1 MRRVSTIIVMLAII
15 TVSIMAI
22 PANKKPIQVTQ
33 PDGTTVTI
41 QLHGDEWL
49 HFNTT
54 ADGYSVVKNQQGFYV
69 YAEKK
74 NGELKATQM
83 VAHNAQ
89 ERKAQELAFLQ
100 NVKKYQVPDMTP
112 ANATMKGRV
121 EAIGAQRRAQGNR
134 ATNYENFKGLIV
146 LIQYNDKEF
155 SREDYPTII
164 NDMVNQQNYTGFDNN
179 QRTGSV
185 RDYFTDN
192 SEGKFQPQ
200 FDVVGPYTVN
210 YSQYDANMNGDKC
223 SKILVDALNQ
233 ADADVNFKNYDG
245 DNDGAVDLVFFI
257 LAGNGANY
265 GGNDENLWWPHRSVI
280 IDEEKYNTGKNPYI
294 YKDGVL
300 LWDYASSTELCG
312 YTTNPQTVFI
322 DGIGTICHEFSHVL
336 GLPDFYD
343 TNYEEDGESVT
354 PGDWSLMA
362 SGNYLNNGFTPVGY
376 SLYERYSVG
385 FADEPE
391 TISQPGNYT
400 LEPLYND
407 QKGYCL
413 NTPEPKEF
421 FLLENRQRSQFKWDA
436 YLPGDGMLAYRVDLS
451 NEGIWQANKVNADP
465 EHNYYVLLR
474 AGGESTSSASDPFPG
489 SKKVHE
495 LTNVSSPANLKT
507 WTGKDNQFGV
517 FNIQKTT
524 DGNITFT
531 IDIYELLGLSFG
543 EIPPIGVGVTYQLA
557 AISEPSYAQYSLTWE
572 SKDKSI
578 ATVDENGVVKGI
590 SAGTCEITATSDN
603 DIQAS
608 CFVTIVDLPHYTINE
623 FKQQPTDQ
631 IGILELTNTEVLYT
645 YQKDNIQIAF
655 LRDATGAIMLY
666 DANLPIQ
673 TDDIL
678 NGTVIVKAG
687 ISNKV
692 PQAIGLAGST
702 NDEHL
707 SVTAGSG
714 VQPREVSFEDL
725 TEADYSDL
733 VVVKATKLK
742 RSNGIWA
749 YDNNSRARVWANE
762 FGIPTG
768 ISSSEKFTD
777 KFYDVT
783 AIYGTDIKS
792 NISIN
797 QLNVTK
803 AVKEVEAPTGIKQ
816 ITNSQK
822 QTANSPIYNL
832 AGQRVDTNYKGLVI
846 KNGKKTINK

>member
-22 PANKKPIQVTQ
+22 PAHKKPIQVTQ

-74 NGELKATQM
+74 NGELKATQI

-155 SREDYPTII
+155 SREDYPTVI
-164 NDMVNQQNYTGFDNN
+164 NNMINQENYTGYDNVVC
-179 QRTGSV
+179 TGSV
-185 RDYFTDN
+185 HDYFSDN
-192 SEGKFQPQ
+192 SGGIFKPE
-200 FDVVGPYTVN
+200 FDVCGPYTVD
-210 YSQYDANMNGDKC
+210 YSQHDGRNN
-223 SKILVDALNQ
+223 SSQILVDAINAANPDIDFSQ
-233 ADADVNFKNYDG
+233 YDG
-245 DNDGAVDLVFFI
+245 DGDGVVDLVFFI
-257 LAGNGANY
+257 IAGNGSNY
-265 GGNDENLWWPHRSVI
+265 SGNDDDLWWPHRSVLV
-280 IDEEKYNTGKNPYI
+280 ENNRYMYR
-294 YKDGVL
+294 DGVR
-300 LWDYASSTELCG
+300 LWDYASSVELAG
-312 YTTNPQTVFI
+312 WTQRPSTVKI

-343 TNYEEDGESVT
+343 TDYEGSGGQSND

-362 SGNYLNNGFTPVGY
+362 GGSYLNDSKTPIGY
-376 SLYERYSVG
+376 SLYERYMVG
-385 FADEPE
+385 FTDNVE
-391 TISQPGNYT
+391 TISQPGDYT
-400 LEPLYND
+400 LEPLANN
-407 QKGYCL
+407 QRGYRL
-413 NTPEPKEF
+413 NTPEPNEF
-421 FLLENRQRSQFKWDA
+421 FVMENRQKNAFKWDA
-436 YLPGDGMLAYRVDLS
+436 YLPGNGMLVHRVEL
-451 NEGIWQANKVNADP
+451 NNQIWSSNKVNANP
-465 EHNYYVLLR
+465 KHNYYELLR
-474 AGGESTSSASDPFPG
+474 ADGVKGGASASDPFPG

-507 WTGKDNQFGV
+507 WAGKGNQFGLS
-517 FNIQKTT
+517 NIQQDT

-572 SKDKSI
+572 SKDTSV

-590 SAGTCEITATSDN
+590 SAGTCEIVATSDKG
-603 DIQAS
+603 IQAS
-608 CFVTIVDLPHYTINE
+608 CIVTIVELPHYTIDA
-623 FKQQPTDQ
+623 FKQLPVGEV
-631 IGILELTNTEVLYT
+631 GILELTNTEVLFA
-645 YQKDNIQIAF
+645 YQKNDIQIAY

-673 TDDIL
+673 TNDIL
-678 NGTVIVKAG
+678 NGTVIVKTG

-692 PQAIGLAGST
+692 PQAIGIGEST
-702 NDEHL
+702 NDEKL
-707 SVTAGSG
+707 TIVAGSG
-714 VQPREVSFEDL
+714 AQPREVSFEDL

-749 YDNNSRARVWANE
+749 YNGSNRIRVWDNE
-762 FGIPTG
+762 FGISTG
-768 ISSSEKFTD
+768 LTSSEKFTG
-777 KFYDVT
+777 KFYNVT

-792 NISIN
+792 NVFIN

-803 AVKEVEAPTGIKQ
+803 PVEEVEDPTGIEQVESSKVKVE
-816 ITNSQK
+816 SY
-822 QTANSPIYNL
+822 YNL
-832 AGQRVDTNYKGLVI
+832 AGQRVNNGYKGLVI
-846 KNGKKTINK
+846 KNGKKHMNK

>member
-1 MRRVSTIIVMLAII
+1 MRRVSTIVVMLVII

-22 PANKKPIQVTQ
+22 PAHKKPIQVTQ

-54 ADGYSVVKNQQGFYV
+54 ADGYSVVKNQQGYYV

-74 NGELKATQM
+74 NGELKATSM
-83 VAHNAQ
+83 VAHDATK
-89 ERKAQELAFLQ
+89 RKANELAFLQ
-100 NVKKYQVPDMTP
+100 NVKKYQAPEMSEEVT
-112 ANATMKGRV
+112 ATKKRV
-121 EAIGAQRRAQGNR
+121 EQQQRETLAKHRAASQR
-134 ATNYENFKGLIV
+134 ATQYDYNNFKGLVILV
-146 LIQYNDKEF
+146 QFNDKSF
-155 SREDYPTII
+155 SREDYATIAY
-164 NDMVNQQNYTGFDNN
+164 DMMNQENYTGYDNEVY
-179 QRTGSV
+179 TGSV
-185 RDYFTDN
+185 RDYFSDN
-192 SEGKFQPQ
+192 SGGNFNPE
-200 FDVVGPYTVN
+200 FDVYGPYTVN
-210 YSQYDANMNGDKC
+210 YSQYDGNNKTD
-223 SKILVDALNQ
+223 KILNAAINAANDDIDYSQYDRDGNGFVDMIYFL
-233 ADADVNFKNYDG
+233 
-245 DNDGAVDLVFFI
+245 I
-257 LAGNGANY
+257 AGNGSNY
-265 GGNDENLWWPHRSVI
+265 SGNDSRLFWPHRSCITQNNQYVVR
-280 IDEEKYNTGKNPYI
+280 
-294 YKDGVL
+294 DGVK
-300 LWDYASSTELCG
+300 LWDYASSVELYG
-312 YTTNPQTVFI
+312 WTSQPSTVHI

-343 TNYEEDGESVT
+343 TDYEGSGGQSND

-362 SGNYLNNGFTPVGY
+362 GGSYLNDSKTPIGY
-376 SLYERYSVG
+376 SLYERYMVG
-385 FADEPE
+385 FTDNVE
-391 TISQPGNYT
+391 TISQPGDYT
-400 LEPLYND
+400 LEPLANN
-407 QKGYCL
+407 QRGYCL
-413 NTPEPKEF
+413 NTPEPNEF
-421 FLLENRQRSQFKWDA
+421 FVMENRQKNAFKWDA
-436 YLPGDGMLAYRVDLS
+436 YLPGNGMLVHRVDLTNQSVWQS
-451 NEGIWQANKVNADP
+451 NTVNANP
-465 EHNYYVLLR
+465 KHNYYELLR
-474 AGGESTSSASDPFPG
+474 ADGVKGGASASDPFPG

-507 WTGKDNQFGV
+507 WAGKENQFGLT
-517 FNIQKTT
+517 NIQQDT

-572 SKDKSI
+572 SKDTSV

-590 SAGTCEITATSDN
+590 SAGTCEIVATSDKG
-603 DIQAS
+603 IQAS
-608 CFVTIVDLPHYTINE
+608 CIVTIVELPHYTIDA
-623 FKQQPTDQ
+623 FKQLPVGEV
-631 IGILELTNTEVLYT
+631 GILELTNTEVLFA
-645 YQKDNIQIAF
+645 YQKDNIQIAY

-673 TDDIL
+673 TNDIL

-702 NDEHL
+702 NDEHFT
-707 SVTAGSG
+707 VTAGSG

-749 YDNNSRARVWANE
+749 YNGSSRIRVWDNE
-762 FGIPTG
+762 FGISTG
-768 ISSSEKFTD
+768 LTSSEKFTG

-792 NISIN
+792 NVFIN

-803 AVKEVEAPTGIKQ
+803 PVEEVEDPTGIEQVESSKVKVE
-816 ITNSQK
+816 SY
-822 QTANSPIYNL
+822 YNL
-832 AGQRVDTNYKGLVI
+832 AGQRVNNGYKGLVI
-846 KNGKKTINK
+846 KNGKKHMNK

>member
-1 MRRVSTIIVMLAII
+1 MRRVSTIVVMLAII

-54 ADGYSVVKNQQGFYV
+54 ADGYSVVKNQQGYYV
-69 YAEKK
+69 YVEKK
-74 NGELKATQM
+74 NGELKATSM
-83 VAHNAQ
+83 VAHDATK
-89 ERKAQELAFLQ
+89 RKANELAFLQ
-100 NVKKYQVPDMTP
+100 NVKKYQAPEMSEEVT
-112 ANATMKGRV
+112 ATKKRV
-121 EAIGAQRRAQGNR
+121 EQQQRETLAKHRAASQR
-134 ATNYENFKGLIV
+134 ATQYDYNNFKGLVILV
-146 LIQYNDKEF
+146 QFNDKSF
-155 SREDYPTII
+155 SREDYATIAY
-164 NDMVNQQNYTGFDNN
+164 DMMNQENYTGYDNEVY
-179 QRTGSV
+179 TGSV
-185 RDYFTDN
+185 RDYFSDN
-192 SEGKFQPQ
+192 SGGNFNPE
-200 FDVVGPYTVN
+200 FDVYGPYTVN
-210 YSQYDANMNGDKC
+210 YSQYDGNNKTD
-223 SKILVDALNQ
+223 KILNAAINAANDDIDYSQYDRDGNGFVDMIYFL
-233 ADADVNFKNYDG
+233 
-245 DNDGAVDLVFFI
+245 I
-257 LAGNGANY
+257 AGNGSNY
-265 GGNDENLWWPHRSVI
+265 SGNDSRLFWPHRSCITQNNQYVVR
-280 IDEEKYNTGKNPYI
+280 
-294 YKDGVL
+294 DGVK
-300 LWDYASSTELCG
+300 LWDYASSVELYG
-312 YTTNPQTVFI
+312 WTSQPSTVHI

-343 TNYEEDGESVT
+343 TDYEGSGGQSND

-362 SGNYLNNGFTPVGY
+362 GGSYLNDSKTPIGY
-376 SLYERYSVG
+376 SLYERYMVG
-385 FADEPE
+385 FTDNVE
-391 TISQPGNYT
+391 TISQPGDYT
-400 LEPLYND
+400 LEPLANN
-407 QKGYCL
+407 QRGYCL
-413 NTPEPKEF
+413 NTPEPNEF
-421 FLLENRQRSQFKWDA
+421 FVMENRQKNAFKWDA
-436 YLPGDGMLAYRVDLS
+436 YLPGNGMLVHRVDLTNQSVWQS
-451 NEGIWQANKVNADP
+451 NTVNANP
-465 EHNYYVLLR
+465 KHNYYELLR
-474 AGGESTSSASDPFPG
+474 ADGVKGGASASDPFPG

-507 WTGKDNQFGV
+507 WAGKENQFGLT
-517 FNIQKTT
+517 NIQQDT

-572 SKDKSI
+572 SKDTSV

-590 SAGTCEITATSDN
+590 SAGTCEIVATSDKG
-603 DIQAS
+603 IQAS
-608 CFVTIVDLPHYTINE
+608 CIVTIVELPHYTIDA
-623 FKQQPTDQ
+623 FKQLPVGEV
-631 IGILELTNTEVLYT
+631 GILELTNTEVLFA
-645 YQKDNIQIAF
+645 YQKDNIQIAY

-673 TDDIL
+673 TNDIL

-702 NDEHL
+702 NDEHFT
-707 SVTAGSG
+707 VTAGSG

-749 YDNNSRARVWANE
+749 YNGSSRIRVWDNE
-762 FGIPTG
+762 FGISTG
-768 ISSSEKFTD
+768 LTSSEKFTG

-792 NISIN
+792 NVFIN

-803 AVKEVEAPTGIKQ
+803 PVEEVEDPTGIEQVESSKVKVE
-816 ITNSQK
+816 SY
-822 QTANSPIYNL
+822 YNL
-832 AGQRVDTNYKGLVI
+832 AGQRVNNGYKGLVI
-846 KNGKKTINK
+846 KNGKKHMNK

>member
-1 MRRVSTIIVMLAII
+1 MRRVSTIVVMLVII

-22 PANKKPIQVTQ
+22 PAHKKPIQVTQ

-54 ADGYSVVKNQQGFYV
+54 ADGYSVVKNQQGYYV

-74 NGELKATQM
+74 NGELKATSM
-83 VAHNAQ
+83 VAHDATK
-89 ERKAQELAFLQ
+89 RKANEVTFLQ
-100 NVKKYQVPDMTP
+100 NIKKYQAPEMSEEVT
-112 ANATMKGRV
+112 ATKKRV
-121 EAIGAQRRAQGNR
+121 EQQQRETLAKHRAASQR
-134 ATNYENFKGLIV
+134 ATQYDYNNFKGLVILV
-146 LIQYNDKEF
+146 QFNDKSF
-155 SREDYPTII
+155 SREDYATIAY
-164 NDMVNQQNYTGFDNN
+164 DMMNQENYTGYDNEVY
-179 QRTGSV
+179 TGSV
-185 RDYFTDN
+185 RDYFSDN
-192 SEGKFQPQ
+192 SGGNFNPE
-200 FDVVGPYTVN
+200 FDVYGPYTVN
-210 YSQYDANMNGDKC
+210 YSQYDGNNKTD
-223 SKILVDALNQ
+223 KILNAAINAANDDIDYSQYDRDGNGFVDMIYFL
-233 ADADVNFKNYDG
+233 
-245 DNDGAVDLVFFI
+245 I
-257 LAGNGANY
+257 AGNGSNY
-265 GGNDENLWWPHRSVI
+265 SGNDSRLFWPHRSCITQNNQYVVR
-280 IDEEKYNTGKNPYI
+280 
-294 YKDGVL
+294 DGVK
-300 LWDYASSTELCG
+300 LWDYASSVELAG
-312 YTTNPQTVFI
+312 WTQRPSTVKI

-343 TNYEEDGESVT
+343 TDYEGSGGQSND

-362 SGNYLNNGFTPVGY
+362 GGSYLNDSKTPIGY
-376 SLYERYSVG
+376 SLYERYMVG
-385 FADEPE
+385 FTDNVE
-391 TISQPGNYT
+391 TISQPGDYT
-400 LEPLYND
+400 LEPLANN
-407 QKGYCL
+407 QRGYRL
-413 NTPEPKEF
+413 NTPEPNEF
-421 FLLENRQRSQFKWDA
+421 FVMENRQKNAFKWDA
-436 YLPGDGMLAYRVDLS
+436 YLPGNGMLVHRVDLS
-451 NEGIWQANKVNADP
+451 NQSVWQSNKVNANP
-465 EHNYYVLLR
+465 KHNYYELLR
-474 AGGESTSSASDPFPG
+474 ADGVKGGASASDPFPG

-507 WTGKDNQFGV
+507 WAGKDNQFGLT
-517 FNIQKTT
+517 NIQQDT

-531 IDIYELLGLSFG
+531 IDIYELQGLSFG

-572 SKDKSI
+572 SKDTSV

-590 SAGTCEITATSDN
+590 SAGTCEIVATSDKG
-603 DIQAS
+603 IQAS
-608 CFVTIVDLPHYTINE
+608 CIVTIVELPHYTIDA
-623 FKQQPTDQ
+623 FKQLPVGEV
-631 IGILELTNTEVLYT
+631 GILELTNTEVLFA
-645 YQKDNIQIAF
+645 YQKNDIQIAF

-692 PQAIGLAGST
+692 PQAIGMAGST

-707 SVTAGSG
+707 TVTAGSG

-749 YDNNSRARVWANE
+749 YNGSNRIRVWDNE
-762 FGIPTG
+762 FGISTG
-768 ISSSEKFTD
+768 LTSSEKFTG

-792 NISIN
+792 NVFIN

-803 AVKEVEAPTGIKQ
+803 PVEEVEDPTGIEQVESSKVKVE
-816 ITNSQK
+816 SY
-822 QTANSPIYNL
+822 YNL
-832 AGQRVDTNYKGLVI
+832 AGQRVNNGYKGLVI
-846 KNGKKTINK
+846 KNGKKHMNK

>member
-1 MRRVSTIIVMLAII
+1 MRRVSTIVVMLAII

-22 PANKKPIQVTQ
+22 PAHKKPIQVTQ

-89 ERKAQELAFLQ
+89 ERKANELAFLQ

-210 YSQYDANMNGDKC
+210 YSQYDANVNGGKC
-223 SKILVDALNQ
+223 RKILVDALNQ

-245 DNDGAVDLVFFI
+245 DSDGAVDLVFFI
-257 LAGNGANY
+257 MAGNGANY

-280 IDEEKYNTGKNPYI
+280 FDEDKHTYI
-294 YKDGVL
+294 YKDGVM
-300 LWDYASSTELCG
+300 LWDYASATELCG
-312 YTTNPQTVFI
+312 HTAYPQSVFI

-343 TNYEEDGESVT
+343 SDYEENGQSVT
-354 PGDWSLMA
+354 PGDWSLMD
-362 SGNYLNNGFTPVGY
+362 SGCYLDNAFTPAGY
-376 SLYERYSVG
+376 SLYERYMVG
-385 FADEPE
+385 FTDNLEA
-391 TISQPGNYT
+391 ISQSGDYT
-400 LEPLYND
+400 LEPLANN
-407 QKGYCL
+407 QKGYRL
-413 NTPEPKEF
+413 NTPEPNEF
-421 FLLENRQRSQFKWDA
+421 FVIENRQKNAFKWDA
-436 YLPGDGMLAYRVDLS
+436 YLPGNGMLVHRVDLS
-451 NEGIWQANKVNADP
+451 NQSVWQSNTVNANP
-465 EHNYYVLLR
+465 KHNYYELLR
-474 AGGESTSSASDPFPG
+474 ADGVKGGASASDPFPG

-507 WTGKDNQFGV
+507 WAGKDNQFGLT
-517 FNIQKTT
+517 NILQDT

-608 CFVTIVDLPHYTINE
+608 CFVTIVDLPHYTIDE

-707 SVTAGSG
+707 SIVAGSG

-822 QTANSPIYNL
+822 QTANSPIYNM
-832 AGQRVDTNYKGLVI
+832 AGQRVDASYKGLVI